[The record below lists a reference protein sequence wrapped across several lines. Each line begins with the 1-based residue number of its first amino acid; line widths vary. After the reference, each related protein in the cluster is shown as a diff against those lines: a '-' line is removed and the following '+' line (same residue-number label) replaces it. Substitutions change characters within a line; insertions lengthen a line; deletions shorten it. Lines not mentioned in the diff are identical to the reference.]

1 MTRRFLFL
9 LTLLPLL
16 VACQT
21 SKKAALEAQ
30 NKPLIETRWEVSHIN
45 GTPLDAK
52 TPVQP
57 FIVFD
62 TLGKY
67 HGNFGCNKF
76 FGSFYVKE
84 KKHKLELTYAGA
96 TKRLC
101 QYMETERLLSK
112 TLRSEKLSYNI
123 QGDTMRLYSNDVEII
138 RFVATENKIEPE
150 E

>member
-1 MTRRFLFL
+1 MIKRILFL
-9 LTLLPLL
+9 LALLPLL

-30 NKPLIETRWEVSHIN
+30 NKPLLETRWEVSHIN
-45 GTPLDAK
+45 GTPLDAP
-52 TPVQP
+52 TPNQP

-76 FGSFYVKE
+76 FGSFFVKE
-84 KKHKLELTYAGA
+84 KKQKLELTYTGA

-101 QYMETERLLSK
+101 QHMETERLLSK

-123 QGDTMRLYSNDVEII
+123 QGDTMRLFSNNIEII
-138 RFVATENKIEPE
+138 RFVATENKTETE

>member
-9 LTLLPLL
+9 LTLLPLF

-30 NKPLIETRWEVSHIN
+30 NKPLIDTRWEVSHIN
-45 GTPLDAK
+45 GMPLETK

-76 FGSFYVKE
+76 FGSYYVKE
-84 KKHKLELTYAGA
+84 KKHKLELNYTGA

-101 QYMETERLLSK
+101 QYMETERLFSK
-112 TLRSEKLSYNI
+112 TLREEKLTYNI
-123 QGDTMRLYSNDVEII
+123 QGDTMRLYSKEVEIL
-138 RFVATENKIEPE
+138 RFVATENKIESE

>member
-1 MTRRFLFL
+1 MTRRILFL

-30 NKPLIETRWEVSHIN
+30 NKPLMETRWEVSHIN
-45 GTPLDAK
+45 GMPIDAK
-52 TPVQP
+52 TPTQP

-67 HGNFGCNKF
+67 HGDFGCNKF
-76 FGSFYVKE
+76 FGSYFE
-84 KKHKLELTYAGA
+84 KRKQRLELTYTGA

-101 QYMETERLLSK
+101 QYMDTERLLSK

-123 QGDTMRLYSNDVEII
+123 QGDTLRLFSNEVEII
-138 RFVATENKIEPE
+138 RFVATENKENIEE
-150 E
+150 

>member
-1 MTRRFLFL
+1 MTQRFLIF
-9 LTLLPLL
+9 LTLQSLFA
-16 VACQT
+16 ACQT

-30 NKPLIETRWEVSHIN
+30 NKPLLETRWEVSHIN
-45 GTPLDAK
+45 GMPLDAK

-67 HGNFGCNKF
+67 HGDFGCNKF
-76 FGSFYVKE
+76 FGSYYVKE
-84 KKHKLELTYAGA
+84 KKHKLELTYTGA

-123 QGDTMRLYSNDVEII
+123 QGDTMRLYSNDAEII
-138 RFVATENKIEPE
+138 RFVATENKTEPE

>member
-9 LTLLPLL
+9 LTLLPLF

-30 NKPLIETRWEVSHIN
+30 NKPLIDTRWEVSHIN
-45 GTPLDAK
+45 GMPLEAK

-76 FGSFYVKE
+76 FGSYYVKE
-84 KKHKLELTYAGA
+84 KKHKLELNYTGA

-101 QYMETERLLSK
+101 QYMETERLFSK
-112 TLRSEKLSYNI
+112 TLREEKLTYNI
-123 QGDTMRLYSNDVEII
+123 QGDTMRLYSKEVEIL
-138 RFVATENKIEPE
+138 RFVATENKIESE